1 MEVQT
6 PGQAFAAFL
15 GALGFTRPVEQ
26 LELRSVPLP
35 SLLFWLSRPKT
46 SNLVEAT
53 ILAEEVKTTSACR
66 SMAIAVSEEMLYKD
80 RCPLVGV
87 GLVYTPPY
95 LPQVPFSVAY
105 MNLCEWRDAPVASE
119 NWLVGT
125 RLMFIHASE
134 ASEFL
139 PVAEG
144 HPVLLDASATEVLG
158 DIETSVS
165 PLSLRGF
172 WLHTVLVPLA
182 EGGYARNIVSP
193 RFQGGNSSALI
204 LYDEE
209 TVPPELGPQPPM
221 RISLCAPSQDHWTIG
236 LDTVFPSTIE
246 EYRRLR
252 EQAALKPTK
261 AGALPSSSSGNGAG
275 RTKAAPSR
283 ERALQMA
290 HSILDQAHALQIQ
303 SMGDL
308 GHIRDLDRML
318 AGTLMAEFSRVQLI
332 VQEDVGK
339 SLVALRSDLLATC
352 SAFITD
358 VGRVMDVPQADP
370 RLALLEASLE
380 RFRRQASLKFDLPL
394 AEMDAAAVDIM
405 TFMNARLQELSS
417 LSKLPDLIGE
427 AATLMDR
434 HNNRVW
440 ELVRNPDLGLSDVY
454 SRVLVG
460 LLARQPIE
468 ADLFPGILEGLAG
481 NLGLSLAGTVNPP
494 RSRQEGMMRRWATAL
509 RQAAYDPS
517 DTGQGSTSSTTPL
530 GLHLDYS
537 MEFRSRRVGDIP
549 PALTSSLLPSFPFLE
564 KPRPGEPP
572 SPPAAQQPEETDSPQ
587 SPLPDEEGE
596 VDIQPHRQKMLVQFP
611 FQKRKAAGPRGT
623 PSKETTGRFD
633 VSSDKEDDSVVTVS
647 DDGSDPN
654 GANTSTGRTVP
665 TSRRKRSR
673 EGGPSDAPPT
683 KKPADGDETAPQQE
697 QSLPAETM
705 EAVLIATRKELYGK
719 DYPPVQEVRA
729 RLLRLDP
736 DVTPSDAQINA
747 SPRLTLRSVAVE
759 RDAPDIVTDHWI
771 PYLEENDQLADCPPE
786 EFNATEG
793 WVPLYTP
800 EKLEEHLPA
809 ALSAFWLA
817 KPPRLMAVVPPN
829 FPLGMDKEFMLTS
842 FHLRACLRRTSLTI
856 SGKWRQV
863 AFCPY
868 CGVTNDNAE
877 TGLNHV
883 WKHLDVMLVCGGCH
897 TKSVCLGQALQ
908 KQMKDNCPA
917 VLAILG
923 KTRGGRR

>member
-35 SLLFWLSRPKT
+35 SLLFWLSRPKS

-53 ILAEEVKTTSACR
+53 IPAEEVRTTSACR

-87 GLVYTPPY
+87 GLVYTLPY

-105 MNLCEWRDAPVASE
+105 MNLCEWRDAQVASE

-172 WLHTVLVPLA
+172 QLHTVLVPLA
-182 EGGYARNIVSP
+182 EGGNARNIVSP

-221 RISLCAPSQDHWTIG
+221 RISLCAPSQDHWTIV

-246 EYRRLR
+246 EYRRLW
-252 EQAALKPTK
+252 EQAASKPTK

-275 RTKAAPSR
+275 RIKAAPSR

-290 HSILDQAHALQIQ
+290 RSILDQAHALQIQ

-308 GHIRDLDRML
+308 GCIRDLDRML

-358 VGRVMDVPQADP
+358 ISRVMDVPQADL

-417 LSKLPDLIGE
+417 RSELPDLIGE

-454 SRVLVG
+454 SRVLVR

-468 ADLFPGILEGLAG
+468 ADLFPGIL
-481 NLGLSLAGTVNPP
+481 SLAGTVNPP
-494 RSRQEGMMRRWATAL
+494 RSRQEGVMRRWATAL
-509 RQAAYDPS
+509 RQAAYHPS
-517 DTGQGSTSSTTPL
+517 DTGQGSASSTTPL

-537 MEFRSRRVGDIP
+537 MEFQSRRVGDIP

-564 KPRPGEPP
+564 KPRPGEPQ

-611 FQKRKAAGPRGT
+611 FQKRKAAGLRGT
-623 PSKETTGRFD
+623 PSKESTGRFG

-654 GANTSTGRTVP
+654 GASTSTGRTVP

-673 EGGPSDAPPT
+673 EGGPSDVPPT
-683 KKPADGDETAPQQE
+683 KKPADRDETAPQQE

-705 EAVLIATRKELYGK
+705 EAVLIATRNELYGK

-729 RLLRLDP
+729 RLLGLDP
-736 DVTPSDAQINA
+736 DVTPTDAQINA
-747 SPRLTLRSVAVE
+747 SPRFALRSAAVE
-759 RDAPDIVTDHWI
+759 RDAPDIVTDHWM
-771 PYLEENDQLADCPPE
+771 PYLEENDRLADCPPE

-809 ALSAFWLA
+809 ALSAFGSA
-817 KPPRLMAVVPPN
+817 KPPRLTVVVPPN

-856 SGKWRQV
+856 SGKRRQV

-883 WKHLDVMLVCGGCH
+883 RKHLDVMLVCGG
-897 TKSVCLGQALQ
+897 QALQ
-908 KQMKDNCPA
+908 KHMKDNCPA